1 LNIDATIQINLEI
14 PNDSLFSPYSNGS
27 GIAGQDSALWPVF
40 TLKRSIHMDDAKI
53 QDIFGLFMTVTNNKV
68 WFYVGVITFAVLSL
82 VAAFVFWWCMRRK
95 ISKMDSEDHYMK
107 MGGEENISDF
117 DSKKDE
123 TDIDA
128 MPKYGA
134 KGLKPTDS
142 TMAPGDNVGDQAKR
156 SMGESN
162 L

>member
-1 LNIDATIQINLEI
+1 
-14 PNDSLFSPYSNGS
+14 
-27 GIAGQDSALWPVF
+27 
-40 TLKRSIHMDDAKI
+40 MDDAKI
-53 QDIFGLFMTVTNNKV
+53 QDIFGLFMMVTNNKV

-95 ISKMDSEDHYMK
+95 ISKMDSDDHYMI

-117 DSKKDE
+117 NSNKDGA
-123 TDIDA
+123 DHDPVPNYA
-128 MPKYGA
+128 A

-142 TMAPGDNVGDQAKR
+142 TMAPGDNVGDQAKT
-156 SMGESN
+156 SMGSSN